1 MSPNI
6 NLRVN
11 INFLMVLLPVTCH
24 NVNSSYRLLLKYELI
39 SNLLLLKHYRSSIT
53 KLKSEGSFEHLS
65 VAKMELL
72 NGMKGLIGKAL
83 QMYKPVN
90 YNDCICYEPQATFC

>member
-24 NVNSSYRLLLKYELI
+24 NVNSSYRRLLKYELI
-39 SNLLLLKHYRSSIT
+39 SNLLLLKQYRSSIT
-53 KLKSEGSFEHLS
+53 KLKSEGIFEYLS
-65 VAKMELL
+65 IAKMELL
-72 NGMKGLIGKAL
+72 NGMKRLTRKAL

-90 YNDCICYEPQATFC
+90 YNDCICYEPQTTFC